1 MLMLQSPMHST
12 QQHSGL
18 QVDKLCQKNYCWKVF
33 GKIIDFI
40 PIRKTVFIYQLN
52 CTLIEFQTTFHKAKN
67 MAKKD
72 IFVLHYLRL
81 VHDTIGSSSLCK
93 ERRKK
98 SFLTLENNVRTHFIN
113 STWYTAFVNWQLGLT
128 FGLFFKKGVPSLESN
143 Y

>member
-1 MLMLQSPMHST
+1 
-12 QQHSGL
+12 
-18 QVDKLCQKNYCWKVF
+18 
-33 GKIIDFI
+33 
-40 PIRKTVFIYQLN
+40 
-52 CTLIEFQTTFHKAKN
+52 

-81 VHDTIGSSSLCK
+81 VHDTIASSLCK

-113 STWYTAFVNWQLGLT
+113 STWYTAFVNWQLGLI

>member
-18 QVDKLCQKNYCWKVF
+18 QVDKLSQKHYCWKVF

-81 VHDTIGSSSLCK
+81 VHDTIASSSLCK

-113 STWYTAFVNWQLGLT
+113 STFVNWQLGLT
-128 FGLFFKKGVPSLESN
+128 FGLFFKEGVPSLNSN

>member
-1 MLMLQSPMHST
+1 
-12 QQHSGL
+12 
-18 QVDKLCQKNYCWKVF
+18 
-33 GKIIDFI
+33 
-40 PIRKTVFIYQLN
+40 
-52 CTLIEFQTTFHKAKN
+52 

-81 VHDTIGSSSLCK
+81 VHDTMGSSSLCK
-93 ERRKK
+93 ERKK

-128 FGLFFKKGVPSLESN
+128 FGLFFKEGVPSLGSN